1 MIMELLFLIV
11 LRFVLTVAL
20 LVVFA
25 YVTLKPNYVP
35 VNKDVEL
42 NKVETIH
49 SNMLAA
55 QEQRMLLE
63 NQLKAQ
69 TDKCAIAEHAF
80 HDAMLEVKA
89 QVKALYGSDSDE
101 LNSLGIKKKSDYNP
115 RKSRKKKG
123 E

>member
-1 MIMELLFLIV
+1 MANKLNLMN
-11 LRFVLTVAL
+11 AN
-20 LVVFA
+20 
-25 YVTLKPNYVP
+25 TLKKDNEAYIALKSIPNYVP

-42 NKVETIH
+42 NKVEIIH

-101 LNSLGIKKKSDYNP
+101 LNSLGIKKKSDYSQ
-115 RKSRKKKG
+115 RKPRKKKG